1 MSPLQHLA
9 PISETSLVQIGG
21 RLPHHLQT
29 WASSVTD
36 NRSVSERTC
45 PGRTDQAIMVET
57 LRLNDIEQSEA
68 LFANLYAVMVATP
81 RGAPLRRGGI

>member
-1 MSPLQHLA
+1 
-9 PISETSLVQIGG
+9 
-21 RLPHHLQT
+21 
-29 WASSVTD
+29 
-36 NRSVSERTC
+36 
-45 PGRTDQAIMVET
+45 MVET